1 MKKFFLLISFIML
14 FSTTSLFAMG
24 AFPRKQVPVA
34 ALSGAY
40 SNQTNVTKNSFNN
53 MELARIKKQEQQEDK
68 KSILDGVFLNVYG
81 NTEKVEIKGYDFIDG
96 KVDNDVYGTIA
107 GLDLAINKNITAQ
120 VYLGYMGSKQKY
132 QEYCPDGWGGGEFTN
147 VNISQKAFV
156 FGLGGMWTKE
166 SYFVEAGLNVAKNQL
181 ELSHETNTDDS
192 ETLNYSVSVKGG
204 YDFKV
209 GKNFIIQPN
218 LMLMYLKMDPKDISF
233 YVYDDSPLSRYVN
246 IDSHTDNINLF
257 HIEPAV
263 KAKFDWINGWLPYAS
278 VSAAF
283 NNCKVSS
290 TNTED
295 TESRDVEIDMYYE
308 ASIGMEKVFSKL
320 PLSGYVQLTGTT
332 GSKEGVGLDIG
343 AKYSF

>member
-1 MKKFFLLISFIML
+1 MKKFFLLISFVML

-53 MELARIKKQEQQEDK
+53 MELTRIKKQEQQEDK

-107 GLDLAINKNITAQ
+107 GLDLATNKNITAQ

-132 QEYCPDGWGGGEFTN
+132 QEYCQDGWGGGEFTN
-147 VNISQKAFV
+147 FSMSQKTFV
-156 FGLGGMWTKE
+156 FGLGGMWAKE
-166 SYFVEAGLNVAKNQL
+166 SYFVEAGLNIAKNQL
-181 ELSHETNTDDS
+181 ELSHETNTDNS

-209 GKNFIIQPN
+209 GKKFIIQPN

-233 YVYDDSPLSRYVN
+233 YVYDEFLTRYVN

-263 KAKFDWINGWLPYAS
+263 KAKFDWINGWIPYAS

-290 TNTED
+290 TNTQYSN
-295 TESRDVEIDMYYE
+295 ESGDVEIDTYYE

-320 PLSGYVQLTGTT
+320 PLSGYAQIAGTT
-332 GSKEGVGLDIG
+332 GSKEGFGLNIG